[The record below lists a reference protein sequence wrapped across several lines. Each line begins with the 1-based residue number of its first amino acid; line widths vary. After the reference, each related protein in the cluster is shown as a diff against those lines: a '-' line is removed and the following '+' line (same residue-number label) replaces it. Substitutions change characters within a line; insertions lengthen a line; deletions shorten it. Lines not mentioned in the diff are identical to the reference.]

1 MPECRKVQPAQRPI
15 INFRPYEMK
24 ILKEQIFNG
33 MDQALEEQALLQW
46 AELLPF
52 IANGDDDADSC
63 PILAF

>member
-1 MPECRKVQPAQRPI
+1 
-15 INFRPYEMK
+15 MK